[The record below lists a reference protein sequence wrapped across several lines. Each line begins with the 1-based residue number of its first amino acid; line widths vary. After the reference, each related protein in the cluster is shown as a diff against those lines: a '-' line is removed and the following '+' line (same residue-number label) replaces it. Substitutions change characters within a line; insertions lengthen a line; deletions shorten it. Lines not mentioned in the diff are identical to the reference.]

1 MMAESTSSD
10 PIRVLQV
17 IGIMNRGG
25 AETMIMNLYR
35 KIDRCKVQFD
45 FVENSLEPAAFDE
58 EILALG
64 GRIYRC
70 PHYNGKNHFSYVHWW
85 KTFFREHP
93 GEYPIVHGHLGST
106 AAIYL
111 SIAKKHGAF
120 CIAHSHNTNS
130 MNGLGDLMYALFA
143 YPTRFVADRF
153 FACSKDAGI
162 SRYGKQIGNDPRRCT
177 VLPNAIDVSKFLFNE
192 AAQQSMR
199 SKLGFSETQLVI
211 GNVSRFAKQKNHLFL
226 IDIFEKIHEKR
237 ANAIL
242 LLVGDGALRPQ
253 IESYIG
259 EKHLQDSVILTG
271 VQSDTWNFYQAM
283 DVFLMPSLYEGLPV
297 SLVEA
302 QTAGLPCCVSS
313 TVPREAAITDLIR
326 FKALEASADE
336 WCDFVLECA
345 EMPRRN
351 MKKEIQAAGYDITAT
366 SKWLEDYYME
376 VVRSGG

>member
-35 KIDRCKVQFD
+35 RIDRCKVQFD

-120 CIAHSHNTNS
+120 CIAHSHS
-130 MNGLGDLMYALFA
+130 AGLGSLMYRIFS
-143 YPTRFVADRF
+143 YPTRCIADQF
-153 FACSKDAGI
+153 LACSIEAAT
-162 SRYGKQIGNDPRRCT
+162 SRYGKKVGNDSNRCH
-177 VLPNAIDVSKFLFNE
+177 VLNNAVDAKKFAFNSKIRINIRKKLQIAENAVVLGHVGRFVE
-192 AAQQSMR
+192 A
-199 SKLGFSETQLVI
+199 
-211 GNVSRFAKQKNHLFL
+211 KNHLFL

-237 ANAIL
+237 ADAIL
-242 LLVGDGALRPQ
+242 LLVGDGVLRPQ
-253 IESYIG
+253 IESYIQK
-259 EKHLQDSVILTG
+259 KHLQGCVILAG

-302 QTAGLPCCVSS
+302 QTAGLPCCISD
-313 TVPREAAITDLIR
+313 TIPREAAITDLVR
-326 FKALEASADE
+326 FKSLDASADE
-336 WCDFVLECA
+336 WCDFVLRCA
-345 EMPRRN
+345 AIPRRN
-351 MKKEIQAAGYDITAT
+351 MEKEIQAAGYDISVT
-366 SKWLEDYYME
+366 SKWLEDYYMGA
-376 VVRSGG
+376 VRSGG